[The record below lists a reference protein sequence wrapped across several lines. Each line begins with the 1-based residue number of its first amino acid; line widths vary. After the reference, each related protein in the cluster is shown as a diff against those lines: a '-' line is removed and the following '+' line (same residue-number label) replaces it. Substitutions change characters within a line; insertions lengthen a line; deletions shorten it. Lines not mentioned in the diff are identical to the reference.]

1 MARTLKFISAIL
13 ISSGLI
19 ILLVVF
25 GPLIKQEVIFHYN
38 KLIGTSYYIYNNG
51 QDPNGYLKDRGGIIP
66 ESTDFG
72 IIIPKI
78 NANAQIFPNIDPFS
92 EREFL
97 PILKNGVAHAKNT
110 SFPGHGGN
118 IFLFAHSASSALEI
132 QRYNA
137 VFYLIEKLNQ
147 DDEIVIFYKEKPYY
161 YYVFEK
167 KIVSAGAVKYLE
179 EENEE
184 VLTLQTCYPPGTT
197 LKRLIVRAKLKD
209 GS

>member
-25 GPLIKQEVIFHYN
+25 GPLIKQEVIFQYN
-38 KLIGTSYYIYNNG
+38 KLIGTSYYIYNNK
-51 QDPNGYLKDRGGIIP
+51 QDHDNYLKERGGITP

-97 PILKNGVAHAKNT
+97 PILKKGIAHAKNT
-110 SFPGHGGN
+110 SFPGQGGN
-118 IFLFAHSASSALEI
+118 IFLFAHSANSLLEV
-132 QRYNA
+132 QQYNA
-137 VFYLIEKLNQ
+137 VFYLIQKLDQNDQ
-147 DDEIVIFYKEKPYY
+147 IVIFYKEKPYY

-167 KIVSAGAVKYLE
+167 GIVPSEAIKYLE
-179 EENEE
+179 GEDEEI
-184 VLTLQTCYPPGTT
+184 LTLSTCWPPGTT
-197 LKRLIVRAKLKD
+197 LKRLLVKAKPKN
-209 GS
+209 